1 MNPVE
6 MEIAE
11 DNEEEDE
18 LEIQEEGV
26 ETERL
31 RLAEDSE
38 NVKKI
43 LDPCLPTEAEIKEHY
58 EMGHAVDRS
67 WCE

>member
-1 MNPVE
+1 

-11 DNEEEDE
+11 ENEEEE

-31 RLAEDSE
+31 RLSEDSE
-38 NVKKI
+38 NVKKN
-43 LDPCLPTEAEIKEHY
+43 LGPCLPTEAEIKQHY
-58 EMGHAVDRS
+58 EMGHAVYRS

>member
-1 MNPVE
+1 

-11 DNEEEDE
+11 EKEEGEE

-31 RLAEDSE
+31 RLPADSE

-43 LDPCLPTEAEIKEHY
+43 LDPCLPTEAEITEHY
-58 EMGHAVDRS
+58 EMGHAVYR
-67 WCE
+67 